1 MGVDLGNDI
10 KDVSKKVTSYK
21 EYKEF
26 SESIKNLKETGG
38 DSFEKSKQLVVK
50 VLNAIDPN
58 KRKQNNTCTPF
69 LEELLK
75 LLKTIKG
82 SGSDTDKFIKKL
94 FVNTLKD
101 SKKGIVELLVKLAKE
116 FLNCGSNQSYQ
127 INSNFYIPVDQIDL
141 FGVLQSSPTD
151 KIGKFFYEEKPVS
164 YSKYVSTFG
173 LSAFTFNREL
183 YNLTQN
189 LNQPFSVSNGNN
201 YVGTSMQNLFD
212 ITYVESYVDITG
224 TTINGNFF
232 KVELK
237 PRQKF
242 PTIDEFLTDYY
253 SSINVIEFK
262 TFFTYSRIYRCS
274 IYKFLKVIECQLSG
288 SGGNYNHRC

>member
-82 SGSDTDKFIKKL
+82 SGSDTDKFIK
-94 FVNTLKD
+94 
-101 SKKGIVELLVKLAKE
+101 
-116 FLNCGSNQSYQ
+116 
-127 INSNFYIPVDQIDL
+127 
-141 FGVLQSSPTD
+141 
-151 KIGKFFYEEKPVS
+151 
-164 YSKYVSTFG
+164 
-173 LSAFTFNREL
+173 
-183 YNLTQN
+183 
-189 LNQPFSVSNGNN
+189 N
-201 YVGTSMQNLFD
+201 YL
-212 ITYVESYVDITG
+212 
-224 TTINGNFF
+224 
-232 KVELK
+232 
-237 PRQKF
+237 
-242 PTIDEFLTDYY
+242 
-253 SSINVIEFK
+253 
-262 TFFTYSRIYRCS
+262 
-274 IYKFLKVIECQLSG
+274 
-288 SGGNYNHRC
+288 